1 MNSYQNIHFFSK
13 TTWVPFRRLL
23 SSRFFSSKIHYLFN
37 IVLIFPILL
46 VTLFWKISPKS
57 FTNMLSN
64 SSNIKSKIGASAWK
78 KKTNMTEKC
87 LQWRKKETCIVQMNL
102 YILYKT
108 MKLQVITGF
117 PGRMGPL
124 QLYFFQM
131 LVLMVFL
138 VNKFYIYNLSKI
150 FNGFVQNTATN

>member
-64 SSNIKSKIGASAWK
+64 SSNIKSKTGASAWK

-87 LQWRKKETCIVQMNL
+87 LQWRKKRNLHCTNESVYTLQNYETPGYSRFSRSNGTPAI
-102 YILYKT
+102 ILLPNVGLDGLPCQQILH
-108 MKLQVITGF
+108 LQSF
-117 PGRMGPL
+117 
-124 QLYFFQM
+124 
-131 LVLMVFL
+131 
-138 VNKFYIYNLSKI
+138 
-150 FNGFVQNTATN
+150 